1 MSKLLNIV
9 CIFLISFTLLSCKES
24 NPILGTW
31 DVTQTFISKE
41 EGYDK
46 VSKEQYSMNFTE
58 KEISINKG
66 DKIYYADVV
75 KYEKTPD
82 SKIKIVAKNRTN
94 KREKTEI
101 FDMIDDETMKA
112 EKKSEDGKFI
122 FITEFKKHK

>member
-101 FDMIDDETMKA
+101 FDMIDDETMKS
-112 EKKSEDGKFI
+112 EKKSEDGKFM

>member
-9 CIFLISFTLLSCKES
+9 CIFLISFTILSCKES

-46 VSKEQYSMNFTE
+46 VSKEQYSMKFTE

-101 FDMIDDETMKA
+101 FDMIDDETMKS

-122 FITEFKKHK
+122 VITEFKKHK

>member
-101 FDMIDDETMKA
+101 FDMIDDETMKS